1 MGNKQIFPG
10 FDSDIIIW
18 IIVLFLVFGGG
29 DSFFGLGN
37 KN

>member
-1 MGNKQIFPG
+1 MANKQFFG

-18 IIVLFLVFGGG
+18 IVVLFFIFGGG